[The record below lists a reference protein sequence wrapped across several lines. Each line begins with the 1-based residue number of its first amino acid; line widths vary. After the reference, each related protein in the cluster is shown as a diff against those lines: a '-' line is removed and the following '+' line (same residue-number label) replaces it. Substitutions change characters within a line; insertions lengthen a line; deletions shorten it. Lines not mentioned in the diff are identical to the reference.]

1 VIIMVLEIILIVLVV
16 IVILAGLWIVGTYNG
31 LITLRTRIDN
41 AWAQI
46 EVFLKRR
53 YDLIPNLVETV
64 KGYAKHEK
72 ETLENVMK
80 ARAGLMTGSTEDRM
94 QANNMLSQ
102 TLKSLFAVTEAY
114 PNLKANENF
123 LELQRELS
131 STENGIA
138 SVRSQYNN
146 TVEPYNRTIQQFPSN
161 IIAGMFGFLAR
172 PWFEA
177 PAAEREAPKV
187 KF

>member
-1 VIIMVLEIILIVLVV
+1 MGLELVLIVLVG
-16 IVILAGLWIVGTYNG
+16 IFILFGLWLVGTYNR

-46 EVFLKRR
+46 DVFLKRR

-64 KGYAKHEK
+64 KGYAKHER
-72 ETLENVMK
+72 ETLESVMK
-80 ARAGLMTGSTEDRM
+80 ARAGLMQGSAEDRM

-123 LELQRELS
+123 MELQRELS
-131 STENGIA
+131 STEDGIA

-146 TVEPYNRTIQQFPSN
+146 TVEPFNRDLQTFPTN
-161 IIAGMFGFLAR
+161 IIAGMFGFTQK
-172 PWFEA
+172 PWFQT
-177 PAAEREAPKV
+177 AAEEREAPKV
-187 KF
+187 KFT

>member
-1 VIIMVLEIILIVLVV
+1 MALEIILIALGV
-16 IVILAGLWIVGTYNG
+16 IVVLLVLWVIGTYNH

-41 AWAQI
+41 AWSQI
-46 EVFLKRR
+46 DVFLKRR

-80 ARAGLMTGSTEDRM
+80 ARAGLMTGSVEDRM

-123 LELQRELS
+123 MELQKELKD
-131 STENGIA
+131 TEDSVA

-146 TVEPYNRTIQQFPSN
+146 TVEPYNRTIQMFPSN
-161 IIAGMFGFLAR
+161 ILAGMFGFVAK
-172 PWFEA
+172 PWFETA
-177 PAAEREAPKV
+177 TEEREAPKV

>member
-1 VIIMVLEIILIVLVV
+1 MALETILIVLVA
-16 IVILAGLWIVGTYNG
+16 IIILIGLWIVITFNS

-41 AWAQI
+41 AWSQI
-46 EVFLKRR
+46 EVLLKRR
-53 YDLIPNLVETV
+53 YDLIPNLVEVV

-72 ETLENVMK
+72 ETLKSVME
-80 ARAGLMTGSTEDRM
+80 ARAGLMTGSAEDRM

-123 LELQRELS
+123 MELQRELA
-131 STENGIA
+131 STENGVA

-146 TVEPYNRTIQQFPSN
+146 TVEPYNRTIQTFPTN
-161 IIAGMFGFLAR
+161 IMAGMFGFTAKL
-172 PWFEA
+172 WFEA
-177 PAAEREAPKV
+177 AAAEREAPRV
-187 KF
+187 KFN